1 MGGRIRGLK
10 ITNSMSLS
18 HLPFI
23 GYILLFCNGSINEQV
38 HFQIID
44 IYCSATGYGS
54 EHGKIFYD
62 P

>member
-1 MGGRIRGLK
+1 
-10 ITNSMSLS
+10 MSLS

-44 IYCSATGYGS
+44 IYCSAIGYGS
-54 EHGKIFYD
+54 EHGKIIYD